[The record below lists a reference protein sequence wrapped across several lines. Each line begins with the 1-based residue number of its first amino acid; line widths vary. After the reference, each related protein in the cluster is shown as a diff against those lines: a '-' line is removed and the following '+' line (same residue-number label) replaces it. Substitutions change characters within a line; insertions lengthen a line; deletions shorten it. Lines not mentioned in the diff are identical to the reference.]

1 MSEIKETFTQ
11 FFETSGFGFFSKLLS
26 IILSV
31 QLDKYMDDRVSNIL
45 GLILNGTL
53 DFFMM
58 EMVFKQDI
66 NKSKHFVLR
75 YTITLIMGIVM
86 SQILFMFIYE
96 YVKIRHK
103 KWYEKHWKGTW
114 VSVFRWI
121 AGAFGYALVEFPLY
135 KYWVFR

>member
-1 MSEIKETFTQ
+1 MNEIKETFTQ
-11 FFETSGFGFFSKLLS
+11 FIETSGFGFFSKLLS

-31 QLDKYMDDRVSNIL
+31 QLDKFMDDSISNII
-45 GLILNGTL
+45 GLILNGSI

-58 EMVFKQDI
+58 KWVFKKDI
-66 NKSKHFVLR
+66 EESSHFVSR
-75 YTITLIMGIVM
+75 YAITLILGIVA
-86 SQILFMFIYE
+86 SQIIFMGIYE
-96 YVKIRHK
+96 YVKIRHRI
-103 KWYEKHWKGTW
+103 WYSKHWKGKW